1 MTPEVLRKL
10 HELVAAG
17 ATISGLRPLFSP
29 SLVGYP
35 SADEEVRTMA
45 MDLWGDMDGVTDNQH
60 VFGKGM
66 VYSGLALNEIL
77 MRLHTEADFA
87 SSGSPE
93 NSAAWVHR
101 SLPDADVYFVV
112 NQSDKPVHIDARV
125 RASGNTVE
133 LWRPMDGLVEAGPFT
148 GGAAIDERTGNRQP
162 GLQPAAYSEQPGF
175 TTVPLDLAIRE
186 SLFVVIRRGAKA
198 VAAPPNS
205 TASRTMVALRGPWT
219 VTFPP
224 ALGAPLSV
232 QLTKL
237 ASWTDSSDPGVRYF
251 SGTARYA
258 TSFPLPAQ
266 AWHRSSGER
275 VVLHFDRV
283 RDIAEAKVNGKLIG
297 LLWAPP
303 YDIDVTDAI
312 RPGLNKIEVDV
323 TNEWTNRLIGDRGLP
338 ETQRVLHSPVPARPG
353 PAASLQES
361 GLIGEVSLV
370 SGTKI
375 RPTDR
380 IR

>member
-1 MTPEVLRKL
+1 
-10 HELVAAG
+10 
-17 ATISGLRPLFSP
+17 
-29 SLVGYP
+29 
-35 SADEEVRTMA
+35 MA

-237 ASWTDSSDPGVRYF
+237 ASWTESPDPGVRYF

-258 TSFPLPAQ
+258 TSFTLPAQ